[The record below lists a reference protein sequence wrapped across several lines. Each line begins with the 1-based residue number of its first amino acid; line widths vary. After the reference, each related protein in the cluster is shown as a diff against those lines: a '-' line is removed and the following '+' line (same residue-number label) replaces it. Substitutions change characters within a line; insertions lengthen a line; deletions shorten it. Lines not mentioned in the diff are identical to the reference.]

1 MADIKSA
8 EERSRNMAAIKS
20 KNTSPELFLRH
31 LLHSNGYR
39 YRLYTSH
46 IPGHPDIWMRKY
58 NTAIFVHGCFWHR
71 HEGCKYAYMPKS
83 RLEFWADKFERN
95 VHRDEEVRKELES
108 ANIRCL
114 VVWEYTINRAR
125 KKKAKPEDLMKEIE
139 SFLNSEACYKEL

>member
-8 EERSRNMAAIKS
+8 EDRSRNMAAIKS

-31 LLHSNGYR
+31 LLHTHGYR
-39 YRLYTSH
+39 YRLYASH
-46 IPGHPDIWMRKY
+46 IPGHPDIWMKKY
-58 NTAIFVHGCFWHR
+58 NVAMFIHGCFWHR

-83 RLEFWADKFERN
+83 RLEFWTTKFEKN
-95 VHRDEEVRKELES
+95 VHRDEAVHKELES

-114 VVWEYTINRAR
+114 VVLECTINRAR
-125 KKKAKPEDLMKEIE
+125 KKKANPEDLMKEIE